1 MKKSEIS
8 CERKNL
14 VISKRLDSLLRSS
27 KTGLTSAYSLFEF
40 ERNKHPGL
48 DFDRYRPGYIWAGG
62 YPGHSVGEVRVKRID
77 NYFFKKLW
85 FMTSESTKK
94 REDEIDLVDLIRPI
108 IQKKRGIIRIT
119 SVFAII
125 GIIVALTSETTYTAD
140 TTFIPQLSEEGI
152 GSRLSGSLGGLSS
165 FAGINFKGGQSLEFP
180 PSLYTS
186 FLENANFQLKLI
198 YAPLKCDGL
207 KDSVTYRDYYE
218 QIHRPSFLS
227 SIKKYT
233 IGLPGLAL
241 KKLKSDEQ
249 TNNQSDTTQR
259 FMKISLR
266 ELEHIGRLLNQVKI
280 KHEKKDRVTS
290 LFFDMP
296 EPYLAAQMAEHLETL
311 IHKELIDYKT
321 NKVLLDLKNL
331 ESRCNERKTDF
342 EKVQESLAT
351 FKDRNLGLNT
361 EASRSELKRLES
373 KYDLAF
379 TIYTELAR
387 DLEKMKLKAARDT
400 PLITIIKPIVIP
412 YEKSGPKRVLIVFI
426 FLFVGLAISIGQVF
440 LVSFFKEFKQ
450 RI

>member
-1 MKKSEIS
+1 MNPI
-8 CERKNL
+8 
-14 VISKRLDSLLRSS
+14 
-27 KTGLTSAYSLFEF
+27 
-40 ERNKHPGL
+40 
-48 DFDRYRPGYIWAGG
+48 
-62 YPGHSVGEVRVKRID
+62 
-77 NYFFKKLW
+77 
-85 FMTSESTKK
+85 K

-108 IQKKRGIIRIT
+108 IQKKRKIIKIT
-119 SVFAII
+119 AVFLII
-125 GIIVALTSETTYTAD
+125 GIIVALTSETTYTAE

-165 FAGINFKGGQSLEFP
+165 FAGINLKGGQSLEFP

-186 FLENANFQLKLI
+186 FLENAHFQLKLLH
-198 YAPLKCDGL
+198 APLKYDGL
-207 KDSVTYRDYYE
+207 KDSLTYRDYYE

-241 KKLKSDEQ
+241 KKLKSDKQ

-259 FMKISLR
+259 FLKISPR
-266 ELEHIGRLLNQVKI
+266 DLEHIKRLLNQIKI
-280 KHEKKDRVTS
+280 KYDKEDRATS

-296 EPYLAAQMAEHLETL
+296 EPYLAAQMARHLETF
-311 IHKELIDYKT
+311 IHQELIDYKT

-331 ESRCNERKTDF
+331 ESRYNERKSDF
-342 EKVQESLAT
+342 EKIQESLAT
-351 FKDRNLGLNT
+351 FKDENLNLNT
-361 EASRSELKRLES
+361 EASRSKLKKLEN
-373 KYDLAF
+373 KYDLAL

-400 PLITIIKPIVIP
+400 PLITTIKPIVIP
-412 YEKSGPKRVLIVFI
+412 YQKTDPKRGLIVFV
-426 FLFVGLAISIGQVF
+426 FLFVGLVISIVQIF